1 MVVCFRPAAEWCP
14 HLQVC
19 TLPLTHQSW
28 DRLQPHCHPELDNQK
43 KMDGLLFLFAFCFLA
58 TWSFL
63 WMATCVC
70 VCGGGDCTSLMNS
83 TGQSPFFQKI
93 VYKDQYN
100 PHHPIRVDYRVKPIT
115 HNNLML
121 ICSEL
126 FHLRWSVSKF
136 GRKLSN
142 CNLMLMMFFFLFFL
156 LS

>member
-1 MVVCFRPAAEWCP
+1 MLVRCWAPACP
-14 HLQVC
+14 LI
-19 TLPLTHQSW
+19 
-28 DRLQPHCHPELDNQK
+28 
-43 KMDGLLFLFAFCFLA
+43 
-58 TWSFL
+58 
-63 WMATCVC
+63 
-70 VCGGGDCTSLMNS
+70 DCTSLMNS

-93 VYKDQYN
+93 EYKDQYN

-142 CNLMLMMFFFLFFL
+142 CNLMLMMFFFLFFFCYHNFSL
-156 LS
+156 LKLSVTFLMAFFLSFFSDVFINATGRLSLFLE